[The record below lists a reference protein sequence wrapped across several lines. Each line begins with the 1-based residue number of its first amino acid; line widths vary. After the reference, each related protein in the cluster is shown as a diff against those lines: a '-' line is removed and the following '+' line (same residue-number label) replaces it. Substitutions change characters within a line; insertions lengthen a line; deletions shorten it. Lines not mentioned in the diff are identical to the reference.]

1 MLGSQDQGGA
11 LRRFFTLS
19 GKEPFDSGRQGSC
32 IFPALGLVEG
42 EAKLKAVLL
51 PGLAGGCLGGHAPSL
66 VLQPGPLAASPG
78 GRSHLDSPGLA
89 RGSKRS
95 HIAFT
100 REGC

>member
-51 PGLAGGCLGGHAPSL
+51 PGLAGGCLGGHAPPL
-66 VLQPGPLAASPG
+66 VLQPGRVQSWRCGSLSPNLAPTA
-78 GRSHLDSPGLA
+78 L
-89 RGSKRS
+89 
-95 HIAFT
+95 
-100 REGC
+100 